1 MVSVGASVSLQ
12 RMDHSE
18 EDPANVILKAV
29 GDITQLELT
38 GVQVLVGTYIRPK
51 KTKGGVW
58 LTDKLRDEDLYQG
71 KTGLVLKVGPGA
83 FVDGDKADTKFNG
96 FKVIPGDWI
105 FYGVQDGL
113 SLNINGHHCRI
124 VEDVHVRG
132 RLPHPDMV
140 L

>member
-1 MVSVGASVSLQ
+1 MVHVGASRSLHM
-12 RMDHSE
+12 MDHSA
-18 EDPANVILKAV
+18 EDPAETIRRVV

-51 KTKGGVW
+51 ATKGGIL

-83 FVDGDKADTKFNG
+83 FVDGDNADTKFQG
-96 FKVIPGDWI
+96 FKVMPGDWI

-132 RLPHPDMV
+132 RIPNPDMV

>member
-1 MVSVGASVSLQ
+1 MPSVGVSKSLH
-12 RMDHSE
+12 RMDHSGKGPE
-18 EDPANVILKAV
+18 QTIIDAV
-29 GDITQLELT
+29 GDISQLELT

-51 KTKGGVW
+51 KTGGGII
-58 LTDKLRDEDLYQG
+58 LTDKTRDEDLYQG

-83 FVDGDKADTKFNG
+83 FIDGDNADTKFQG
-96 FKVIPGDWI
+96 FKVKPGDWI

-132 RLPHPDMV
+132 RIPNPDMV

>member
-1 MVSVGASVSLQ
+1 MASVGASKSFQ
-12 RMDHSE
+12 HMDHSA
-18 EDPANVILKAV
+18 EDPAQKILNEI
-29 GDITQLELT
+29 GDISDLELT

-51 KTKGGVW
+51 KTSGGII
-58 LTDKLRDEDLYQG
+58 LTDKMLDEDLYQG

-83 FVDGDKADTKFNG
+83 FVDGDNADTKFNG
-96 FKVIPGDWI
+96 FIVKPGEWI

-132 RLPHPDMV
+132 RIPHPDMV